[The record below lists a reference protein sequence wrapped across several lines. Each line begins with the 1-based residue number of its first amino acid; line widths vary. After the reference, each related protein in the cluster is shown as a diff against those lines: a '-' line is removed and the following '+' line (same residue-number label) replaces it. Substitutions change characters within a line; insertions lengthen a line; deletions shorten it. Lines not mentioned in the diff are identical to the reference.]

1 MVSFTDVQQAAR
13 VVKDENGQPVVQVPL
28 DVWEAFAGK
37 VEEKSTLSQGEQIR
51 ALLKSWENEP
61 DDKSPEWW
69 QEFDTF
75 LKENPVKLGDPESF
89 QGDE

>member
-1 MVSFTDVQQAAR
+1 MVSLTDMKQAAR

-28 DVWEAFAGK
+28 DVWEAVVGK
-37 VEEKSTLSQGEQIR
+37 VEEKQPLSQGEQIQ

-69 QEFDTF
+69 QEFDEF
-75 LKENPVKLGDPESF
+75 LKENPIRLGDPESF